1 MRCTSQNCC
10 VMKHL
15 TVFEASLFASEQ
27 IQNVSFL
34 RKFLCLP
41 WSDAWFYK
49 VFLFR
54 RLNYILSIFIFN
66 ESPANDNAKL
76 KGIIWFIKGWNSFT
90 DFFVHGLFNLS
101 NPHISGKWK
110 WEFYYSETQ
119 FYWLKKI
126 VDLQKDANQYIF

>member
-10 VMKHL
+10 AMKHL

-76 KGIIWFIKGWNSFT
+76 KGIIWFIEGWNSFT

-101 NPHISGKWK
+101 NPRIWGKGK